1 MTSMSH
7 PRSTGQH
14 DTAHEVI
21 LGVDTHKDV
30 HVAAA
35 VSIHGVLLD
44 SRSFPTTAEGYQ
56 AILVWATALGP
67 VRRAGVEGTHS
78 YGAALTRHL
87 LTAGI
92 GVIEVNQPDKAHRRR
107 RGKTDAID
115 AEAAARAVLSG
126 RATALAKTSDGHVER
141 IRLFKLA
148 KASATKSRTQAI
160 NQLKAIL
167 VGADPALR
175 DSMTGLSK
183 PKLIRRCADLDP
195 GQPDTP
201 AAAAAYTLRLL
212 AHRIIEL
219 TREVDDL
226 NQRITEAV
234 NAHTPQL
241 LQRYGV
247 GPDTAAALLL
257 AAGDNP
263 QRLTSEASFAALCG
277 ASPIEM
283 SSGKTQRRRLN
294 RGGDRQANSALYTIV
309 IARLRWDLRTRA
321 YIDRRVSEGKTRR
334 EAIRCLKRY
343 VARELYELI
352 ARTARH
358 TNLPS
363 TA

>member
-1 MTSMSH
+1 MPSMSH
-7 PRSTGQH
+7 RPTTGQ
-14 DTAHEVI
+14 DDISREVI
-21 LGVDTHKDV
+21 LGVDTHKDI
-30 HVAAA
+30 HVAA
-35 VSIHGVLLD
+35 VISIHGALLG
-44 SRSFPTTAEGYQ
+44 SRSFPTTAEGYRE
-56 AILVWATALGP
+56 LLDWATALGR
-67 VRRAGVEGTHS
+67 VRQAGVEGTHS

-87 LTAGI
+87 LSTGI

-126 RATALAKTSDGHVER
+126 RATALAKAGDGHVER

-148 KASATKSRTQAI
+148 KASATKSRTQTI

-175 DSMTGLSK
+175 DSMTGLSN
-183 PKLIRRCADLDP
+183 PKLVRRCADLDS
-195 GQPDTP
+195 GQPDTLV
-201 AAAAAYTLRLL
+201 AAATYILRLL
-212 AHRIIEL
+212 ARRIIEL

-226 NQRITEAV
+226 NQRITDAV
-234 NAHTPQL
+234 NAHTPKL

-263 QRLTSEASFAALCG
+263 HRLTSEASFAALCG

-294 RGGDRQANSALYTIV
+294 RGGDRQANSALYMIV

-321 YIDRRVSEGKTRR
+321 YIDRRIGEGKTKR

-352 ARTARH
+352 APTPHH
-358 TNLPS
+358 TSPPS
-363 TA
+363 TS